1 MKINSSVIVFSGK
14 ITKVGGIVT
23 TKSGRKVVSATIPAR
38 IGKWD
43 NIETVPFEVSFWGD
57 DSTVISQLPLGTPI
71 TVTGVPYIK
80 PFIKKDGK
88 ADISIVVS
96 ATLWNTTDPVP
107 SAKKPSSPSPA
118 VPKVLNEPM
127 TGGKYKGST
136 YLEILTKDREY
147 INSLVLND
155 KTPENW
161 KVKLIE
167 VSKAFDEYNRTQPG

>member
-1 MKINSSVIVFSGK
+1 
-14 ITKVGGIVT
+14 
-23 TKSGRKVVSATIPAR
+23 
-38 IGKWD
+38 
-43 NIETVPFEVSFWGD
+43 
-57 DSTVISQLPLGTPI
+57 
-71 TVTGVPYIK
+71 
-80 PFIKKDGK
+80 
-88 ADISIVVS
+88 
-96 ATLWNTTDPVP
+96 
-107 SAKKPSSPSPA
+107 
-118 VPKVLNEPM
+118 M